1 MRSGDEWCP
10 VIDLDDGT
18 ILDWPEGITA
28 DIHYKVCDEGI
39 YELLSEDMNVVTTK
53 EGYVPSI
60 MCPADNG
67 YGDYVIMKIDDNGK
81 IDKWRVDLS
90 YWEK

>member
-1 MRSGDEWCP
+1 
-10 VIDLDDGT
+10 
-18 ILDWPEGITA
+18 
-28 DIHYKVCDEGI
+28 
-39 YELLSEDMNVVTTK
+39 
-53 EGYVPSI
+53 